1 MQDKSKELTKLTPR
15 PTREPLHISHTYT
28 QQENETR
35 EEFKGRRKIEAWLL
49 KRYLKGRM
57 IWRSVKAVEYKE
69 IGTGDIRYSIE
80 PNQGTYRRQDL
91 ISIGLSP
98 L

>member
-1 MQDKSKELTKLTPR
+1 MTLRVNVPTPLTPR
-15 PTREPLHISHTYT
+15 PQREPLYISHTYT
-28 QQENETR
+28 QQNGETR

-57 IWRSVKAVEYKE
+57 IWGSVVVDKQGWIPPE
-69 IGTGDIRYSIE
+69 S
-80 PNQGTYRRQDL
+80 QGTYRRQDL
-91 ISIGLSP
+91 INIGLSP